1 MEVGKNA
8 TALIAGI
15 DIPIPDLQTTIHQPK
30 IKEIALIGEE
40 EYFFGVQMFCFNKDI
55 IVAKNQENEAI
66 RGLSNMN
73 DFQIFMALISEKD
86 EKSSIDKK
94 SLILSILTLFFPDYV
109 VQFSP
114 LGNGLFLNN
123 PNTQHN
129 FMINDTNFEVLKKII
144 QEISGLN
151 NTTGGQNAGFNPKG
165 ERAAKIAAKLMA
177 ARAKTMQAKGEKNS
191 SILSRYVSILTVGLE
206 SMSLTDCLNLTVY
219 QLYDLIERYSLYIG
233 WDLDIKSR
241 LAGGKPDSKPDDWMK
256 NIH

>member
-114 LGNGLFLNN
+114 LGNGLFFNN

-129 FMINDTNFEVLKKII
+129 FMINDTNFEVLKKIV
-144 QEISGLN
+144 ETNDENEL
-151 NTTGGQNAGFNPKG
+151 
-165 ERAAKIAAKLMA
+165 
-177 ARAKTMQAKGEKNS
+177 
-191 SILSRYVSILTVGLE
+191 
-206 SMSLTDCLNLTVY
+206 
-219 QLYDLIERYSLYIG
+219 
-233 WDLDIKSR
+233 
-241 LAGGKPDSKPDDWMK
+241 
-256 NIH
+256 

>member
-1 MEVGKNA
+1 MEVGKNV

-114 LGNGLFLNN
+114 LGNGLFFNN

-129 FMINDTNFEVLKKII
+129 FMVNDTNFEVLKKII

-177 ARAKTMQAKGEKNS
+177 ARAKTMRAKGEKNS

-206 SMSLTDCLNLTVY
+206 SMSLTDCLDLTVY